1 MAQNTKAKTVK
12 KKKKGKVVLTKGVV
26 YISST
31 YNNTI
36 VSIGDKEGNIF
47 SWASAGRVGFKGPKK
62 STPFAASQVVR
73 SMEEFIKS
81 SGLKEIDVFVK
92 GVGLGREAAIRAFS
106 GLGVQI
112 ASIYDRTPIPHNG
125 PRQKKPRRV

>member
-1 MAQNTKAKTVK
+1 MAQNPKAKAVK
-12 KKKKGKVVLTKGVV
+12 KKKKGKIALAKGVV
-26 YISST
+26 YVSAT

-36 VSIGDKEGNIF
+36 VSIGDKEGNVF
-47 SWASAGRVGFKGPKK
+47 AWSSAGKVGFKGPKK

-73 SMEEFIKS
+73 NLEDFIKS
-81 SGLKEIDVFVK
+81 SGLKEVDVIVK

-112 ASIYDRTPIPHNG
+112 ASIYDRTPTPHNG
-125 PRQKKPRRV
+125 PRPKKPRRV